1 MDLQEPLGQPKGKM
15 DLERVFE
22 RIRRR
27 WEEIP
32 PSLRPLVG
40 ISVGIGGLGLVL
52 FLAGLMVPLH
62 LADPP
67 GALIRISILR
77 R

>member
-1 MDLQEPLGQPKGKM
+1 MDLQEPLGQPKGKI

-40 ISVGIGGLGLVL
+40 ISVGIGGRGRCRGLCGGD
-52 FLAGLMVPLH
+52 LACDLRLH
-62 LADPP
+62 DPHNESC
-67 GALIRISILR
+67 R
-77 R
+77 